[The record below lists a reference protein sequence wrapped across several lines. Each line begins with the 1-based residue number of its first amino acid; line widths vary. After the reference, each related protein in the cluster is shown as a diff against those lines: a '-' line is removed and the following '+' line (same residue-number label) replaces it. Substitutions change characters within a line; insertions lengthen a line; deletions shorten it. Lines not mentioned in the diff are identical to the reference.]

1 MALVTDSR
9 HAGLTLNRC
18 PDCRT
23 RSLPPTSASS
33 VNTGPVLH
41 QSNTNTSVGIDVIDI
56 WTAPATSNTSS
67 FVELASKNRCR
78 HCILCVCVC
87 ERVSYITPPPPL
99 VQVTSMAAI
108 VFLLPL
114 ETPGLLISFHVLIK
128 NILRVE
134 MGGGAPASAFQL
146 GAFTCTVMR
155 GGLSLQHRIPSICTA
170 DALPP
175 TIFLHPPP
183 LLAVSLKSLLFL
195 GYQLPVR

>member
-1 MALVTDSR
+1 MALVTDSG
-9 HAGLTLNRC
+9 HAGLALNRC

-41 QSNTNTSVGIDVIDI
+41 QSNTNTSVGIDAIDI

-78 HCILCVCVC
+78 HCILCVCMC
-87 ERVSYITPPPPL
+87 ERVLYITPSLL
-99 VQVTSMAAI
+99 VQDTSMAAI

-128 NILRVE
+128 KNLRVE
-134 MGGGAPASAFQL
+134 VGGAPASAFQL
-146 GAFTCTVMR
+146 GAFTCTIMR

-183 LLAVSLKSLLFL
+183 LLAISLKSLLFL